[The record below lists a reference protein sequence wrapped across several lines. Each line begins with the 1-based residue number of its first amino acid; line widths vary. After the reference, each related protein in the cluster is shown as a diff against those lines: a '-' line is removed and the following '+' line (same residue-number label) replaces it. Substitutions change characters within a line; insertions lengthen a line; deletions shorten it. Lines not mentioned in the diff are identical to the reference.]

1 MKHIILFLFI
11 TISLL
16 KASSITV
23 AVAANV
29 TYVIEPLI
37 KVFNQKY
44 PQVDVNLIIGS
55 SGKLTAQMIHG
66 APYDIF
72 MSANMQYADKLY
84 SLGLTYAKP
93 QPYAL
98 GALAL
103 LSTHENHL
111 LGTVSDILTSDSLD
125 KIAIANPKTAPY
137 GIATVEVFKAL
148 HIYEKIKDKLVY
160 GESIAQTVMYTK
172 NVADVGIIA
181 MSALYSKALNVYQ
194 KNEDWFPLDSKL
206 YTPIYQGIV
215 ILKNTKSLV
224 NAQYFYD
231 FILSKQAQRI
241 FLAHGYN
248 IP

>member
-23 AVAANV
+23 AVAANL
-29 TYVIEPLI
+29 TYVIEPII
-37 KVFNQKY
+37 KAFNEKY
-44 PQVDVNLIIGS
+44 PQLDVHVIIGS
-55 SGKLTAQMIHG
+55 SGKLTAQMMHG

-72 MSANMQYADKLY
+72 MSANMQYTDKLY
-84 SLGLTYAKP
+84 KLGLTYAKP
-93 QPYAL
+93 QSYAL

-103 LSTHENHL
+103 LSTQKNHL
-111 LGTVSDILTSDSLD
+111 LGTVSDILMSDSIE

-137 GIATVEVFKAL
+137 GVATVEAFKSL

-160 GESIAQTVMYTK
+160 GESISQTVMYTK

-181 MSALYSKALNVYQ
+181 MSALYAKGLNVYH
-194 KNEDWFPLDSKL
+194 KNEDWFPLDTKL
-206 YTPIYQGIV
+206 YRPIYQGIV

-231 FILSKQAQRI
+231 FILSKQAQHI